1 MGLDPS
7 DGFKE
12 ERQPAESTEAAE
24 EVADHLE
31 GEPQLPAPP
40 QPLFLHPSWSVG
52 VVLVFAMLTIF
63 AGLDNPIWFLI
74 GSPFLLVMAIFI
86 WVRFKL

>member
-7 DGFKE
+7 DGFDE
-12 ERQPAESTEAAE
+12 QPQPAEAAE
-24 EVADHLE
+24 DE
-31 GEPQLPAPP
+31 GEAELPPPP

-63 AGLDNPIWFLI
+63 AGLGNPIWFLI
-74 GSPFLLVMAIFI
+74 GSPFLLVMAVFI

>member
-7 DGFKE
+7 DGFE
-12 ERQPAESTEAAE
+12 EQSEPAETDQQEQE
-24 EVADHLE
+24 I
-31 GEPQLPAPP
+31 PAP
-40 QPLFLHPSWSVG
+40 LFPHPSWAVG
-52 VVLVFAMLTIF
+52 VVMVFAMLTIF
-63 AGLDNPIWFLI
+63 AGLSNPIWFLI

>member
-7 DGFKE
+7 DGFNE
-12 ERQPAESTEAAE
+12 ERQTKEEAE
-24 EVADHLE
+24 EPE
-31 GEPQLPAPP
+31 LPPPP

-63 AGLDNPIWFLI
+63 AGLANPIWFLI

>member
-7 DGFKE
+7 DGFDE
-12 ERQPAESTEAAE
+12 QPQPVEAAE
-24 EVADHLE
+24 DE
-31 GEPQLPAPP
+31 GEAELPPPP

-63 AGLDNPIWFLI
+63 AGLRNPIWFLI
-74 GSPFLLVMAIFI
+74 GSPFLLVMAVFI